1 MSYEAEAIGI
11 TNSSFCP
18 PKDFKYNI
26 YGSQS
31 VKKAT
36 FIEIE
41 VDYCSQEYLERKYPN
56 EVNMTC
62 KPEKEANEIISEIEV

>member
-1 MSYEAEAIGI
+1 MSYEAGAIGI
-11 TNSSFCP
+11 TNSLFFP

-41 VDYCSQEYLERKYPN
+41 VDYCSQEYLERKYPK